1 MGKTKNKS
9 HSEVEHLRGENKKL
23 RSEVRQLQK
32 LVKSLQKMEHMYEDN
47 KDVPDEPVLLATK
60 IMCDSCG
67 KGHMEEMY
75 LLDRLYGTCNVCDHR
90 KRLK

>member
-1 MGKTKNKS
+1 
-9 HSEVEHLRGENKKL
+9 
-23 RSEVRQLQK
+23 
-32 LVKSLQKMEHMYEDN
+32 MEHMYEDN

-67 KGHMEEMY
+67 KGHMEEIY
-75 LLDRLYGTCNVCDHR
+75 LLDRLYGTCVVCGHR